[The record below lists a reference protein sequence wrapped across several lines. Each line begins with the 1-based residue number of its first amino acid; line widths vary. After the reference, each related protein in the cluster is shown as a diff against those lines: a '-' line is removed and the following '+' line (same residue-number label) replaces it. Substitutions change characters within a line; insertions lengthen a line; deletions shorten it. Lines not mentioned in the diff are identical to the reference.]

1 MKRLASFLHATTLG
15 GLFVVLPVVV
25 LLVVLAKAVMIVH
38 GVAQSIMTK
47 LAGEGSEAAHF
58 PILFA
63 LLIVVAVSFAF
74 GLAMTSRRGGATGR
88 WLEERLLFR
97 MPGYAAV
104 RAIVGGL
111 SNEDRA
117 DVVKPGLMTVDPGV
131 EAFVLVIEDHGDK
144 HLTVF
149 VPGSPSPASGNVQIV
164 DKRLVRMLNVR
175 LSEIGSALQQLGMGS
190 AKVLAKH
197 SAASFPSSSPS
208 PSAPPSTADIT

>member
-1 MKRLASFLHATTLG
+1 MKRLAAFLHATTLG

-25 LLVVLAKAVMIVH
+25 VLALVTKAVTVVH

-63 LLIVVAVSFAF
+63 LLIVIAVSFAF

-97 MPGYAAV
+97 MPGYATA

-111 SNEDRA
+111 SDPDRD

-131 EAFVLVIEDHGDK
+131 EAFVFVIEDHGND

-164 DKRLVRMLNVR
+164 EKRLVRMLNVR
-175 LSEIGSALQQLGMGS
+175 ISDIGSALQQLGMGS

-208 PSAPPSTADIT
+208 PPRSSTADIT

>member
-25 LLVVLAKAVMIVH
+25 VLALVTKAVTVVH
-38 GVAQSIMTK
+38 GIAQSIMAK
-47 LAGEGSEAAHF
+47 LAGESSEAAHF

-63 LLIVVAVSFAF
+63 LLIVIAVSFAF

-88 WLEERLLFR
+88 WIEERLLFR

-111 SNEDRA
+111 GNADRD

-131 EAFVLVIEDHGDK
+131 EAFVFVMEDHGNE

-164 DKRLVRMLNVR
+164 EKRLVRILNVR
-175 LSEIGSALQQLGMGS
+175 ISDIGSALQQLGMGS
-190 AKVLAKH
+190 ARVLAKH
-197 SAASFPSSSPS
+197 HAAT
-208 PSAPPSTADIT
+208 PSAPRPSGTSQGI

>member
-1 MKRLASFLHATTLG
+1 MKRIASFFHATTLG

-25 LLVVLAKAVMIVH
+25 VLALLTKAVRVVH
-38 GVAQSIMTK
+38 GIAQAIMTK

-63 LLIVVAVSFAF
+63 LLIVIAVSFAF
-74 GLAMTSRRGGATGR
+74 GLAMTSRRGSATGR

-97 MPGYAAV
+97 VPGYAAV

-111 SNEDRA
+111 GNADRD

-131 EAFVLVIEDHGDK
+131 EAFVFVIEEHGDE

-149 VPGSPSPASGNVQIV
+149 VPGSPSPVSGNVQIV
-164 DKRLVRMLNVR
+164 EKRLVRILNVR
-175 LSEIGSALQQLGMGS
+175 ISDIGSALQQLGMGS

-197 SAASFPSSSPS
+197 NTATTSARHLSG
-208 PSAPPSTADIT
+208 TWQGI

>member
-1 MKRLASFLHATTLG
+1 MKRLASFLHATTHG

-25 LLVVLAKAVMIVH
+25 VLALLTKAVMGVH
-38 GVAQSIMTK
+38 GIAQSIMTK
-47 LAGEGSEAAHF
+47 LVGEGSEAVHF

-63 LLIVVAVSFAF
+63 LLIVIAVSFAF

-88 WLEERLLFR
+88 WVEERLLFR

-104 RAIVGGL
+104 RAIIGGL
-111 SNEDRA
+111 GNADRD

-131 EAFVLVIEDHGDK
+131 EAFVLVIEDHGDE
-144 HLTVF
+144 HVTVF

-164 DKRLVRMLNVR
+164 HKHLVRMLNVR
-175 LSEIGSALQQLGMGS
+175 ISEIGAALQQLGMGS

-197 SAASFPSSSPS
+197 QSQSDANLKQSIDRDAK
-208 PSAPPSTADIT
+208 AKL

>member
-25 LLVVLAKAVMIVH
+25 VFALLTKAVMGVH
-38 GVAQSIMTK
+38 GVAQSIMAK
-47 LAGEGSEAAHF
+47 LVGEGSEAAHF

-63 LLIVVAVSFAF
+63 LLIVIAVSFAF

-88 WLEERLLFR
+88 WVEERLLFR

-104 RAIVGGL
+104 RAIIGGL
-111 SNEDRA
+111 GHADRD

-131 EAFVLVIEDHGDK
+131 EAFVLVIEDHGDE
-144 HLTVF
+144 HPTVF

-164 DKRLVRMLNVR
+164 QKHLVRMLNVR
-175 LSEIGSALQQLGMGS
+175 MSDFGSALQQLGMGS

-197 SAASFPSSSPS
+197 QSQSD
-208 PSAPPSTADIT
+208 STVNLKQSTDRDAEAKL